1 MAQSQTLKILDEFS
15 DLQRRLQ
22 EEYKDESEDYVLDIK
37 KKDAVETHQPSEQSI
52 TAMTKTLDDQD
63 LDTIVEYGLDIEKRN
78 ARYASKM
85 LEQVE
90 DSEVYNVNKSIH
102 QLMEEIHNLTPS
114 KLVKKSNNRVVQWF
128 RDKTK
133 AIKKELSLMN
143 TISVRVDKIGR
154 QLLDDAKMLKKD
166 AGRMKDIYQQ
176 TQEDIHELDLLVDAG
191 QSKIEEVKSKQIPHY
206 KKLADDGDLDAA
218 QKIQNAEDFIAN
230 LSQRLQD
237 LESSR
242 ILKYTTLSEVAV
254 MRRTNYS
261 LAQQIEGNV
270 HRAITQ
276 WKNEITSALL
286 IYKAQNSIRAIH
298 ALNHATNEEMV
309 TKNSRRISQLAK
321 DTANLGEHRQ
331 AGAQIVKECLDTLNS
346 SIEEAREIEQQREN
360 DFKMFRLNNQK
371 IVDEYV
377 GNEHSTNINE
387 GKG

>member
-1 MAQSQTLKILDEFS
+1 
-15 DLQRRLQ
+15 
-22 EEYKDESEDYVLDIK
+22 
-37 KKDAVETHQPSEQSI
+37 
-52 TAMTKTLDDQD
+52 
-63 LDTIVEYGLDIEKRN
+63 
-78 ARYASKM
+78 
-85 LEQVE
+85 
-90 DSEVYNVNKSIH
+90 
-102 QLMEEIHNLTPS
+102 
-114 KLVKKSNNRVVQWF
+114 
-128 RDKTK
+128 
-133 AIKKELSLMN
+133 MN

-298 ALNHATNEEMV
+298 ALNHAINEEMV

-331 AGAQIVKECLDTLNS
+331 ASAQIVKECLDTLNS